1 MEHPHHALMG
11 NPPPV
16 AWILIPGECFSKLLR
31 DPFCRALACHHPNHG
46 RCIMTEDETE
56 AEVQLLELVRGN
68 DAEEFKLTIEREAG
82 AWNVTLSTPPHDARH
97 KRCGVG
103 TTFAQAWHGIAALWD

>member
-1 MEHPHHALMG
+1 
-11 NPPPV
+11 
-16 AWILIPGECFSKLLR
+16 
-31 DPFCRALACHHPNHG
+31 
-46 RCIMTEDETE
+46 MTEDETE

-97 KRCGVG
+97 KRRGFG
-103 TTFAQAWHGIAALWD
+103 TTFAEAWRGIAPLWD

>member
-1 MEHPHHALMG
+1 
-11 NPPPV
+11 
-16 AWILIPGECFSKLLR
+16 
-31 DPFCRALACHHPNHG
+31 
-46 RCIMTEDETE
+46 MTEDETE

-97 KRCGVG
+97 KRHGVG
-103 TTFAQAWHGIAALWD
+103 SEVPMREGKSHKFKWQRKSHRQG

>member
-1 MEHPHHALMG
+1 
-11 NPPPV
+11 
-16 AWILIPGECFSKLLR
+16 
-31 DPFCRALACHHPNHG
+31 
-46 RCIMTEDETE
+46 MTEDETE

-103 TTFAQAWHGIAALWD
+103 STFAQAWHGIAALWD